1 MVESPSTKHAPNDST
16 TPTGC
21 VQKQRTKK
29 SKYISSKG
37 ILQSKKRRDHI
48 RHLFQQL
55 RDTVGHR
62 GKQLGEESVL
72 QAAQD
77 ILKQQT
83 AGNIQLDLSMMPKVG
98 ELLFHLVHLLFNR
111 CVSFLNELKNQGT
124 AIFSLYLWAAAS
136 VTSNMRYEVRMA
148 SHVVS
153 GHKGTV
159 LGSALCFPRLQVS
172 GA

>member
-1 MVESPSTKHAPNDST
+1 MLSFTQAPPGIAADFMVDSPSTKHAPNDST

-77 ILKQQT
+77 ILKQQS
-83 AGNIQLDLSMMPKVG
+83 AGSIQLDLSMMPKVG
-98 ELLFHLVHLLFNR
+98 KLLFTRSICCSIDV
-111 CVSFLNELKNQGT
+111 
-124 AIFSLYLWAAAS
+124 
-136 VTSNMRYEVRMA
+136 
-148 SHVVS
+148 
-153 GHKGTV
+153 
-159 LGSALCFPRLQVS
+159 
-172 GA
+172 